1 MVISLQHKLK
11 NMTYVF
17 IYLLIG
23 VAYSLINIPVMKE
36 MAEERIEDD
45 NVRNKTLSL
54 SILIITLTWPVIILH
69 GLLT

>member
-1 MVISLQHKLK
+1 
-11 NMTYVF
+11 MTYVF

-45 NVRNKTLSL
+45 NARNKELSL
-54 SILIITLTWPVIILH
+54 SVLIITLTWPVIIIH
-69 GLLT
+69 GMLS

>member
-45 NVRNKTLSL
+45 NARNKALSL
-54 SILIITLTWPVIILH
+54 SVLIITLTWPVIIIH
-69 GLLT
+69 GILS

>member
-1 MVISLQHKLK
+1 
-11 NMTYVF
+11 MTYVF

-45 NVRNKTLSL
+45 NARNKALSL
-54 SILIITLTWPVIILH
+54 SVLIITLTWPVIIIH
-69 GLLT
+69 GILS

>member
-1 MVISLQHKLK
+1 VVISLQHKLK

-45 NVRNKTLSL
+45 NARNKALSL
-54 SILIITLTWPVIILH
+54 SVLIITLTWPVIIIH
-69 GLLT
+69 GILS